1 MNKSTT
7 HKTTSFDLAVT
18 LNGGN
23 LKKMLGDLAD
33 SAAYLTDIESQ
44 VQLAWIDAMKHHWKK
59 LQLGRYYNCDA
70 YVQANGFAMLIEFK
84 TDIDQSSTDDRSKVL
99 SQVITYYAKIL
110 EGKKVC
116 RTPDVLFVADIN
128 ECFVLHVNWIN
139 KFVKMIDKNLP
150 ANRQHE
156 NAKLVNALT
165 ADKDVNDN
173 TMVYHV
179 NDADFAP
186 EKIFTYVEQLA
197 KGIVR
202 VVPIT
207 ASTFKKGFEFF
218 VQKILKS
225 TKDMSFNEQAG
236 RYYAFIKAQDTAVI
250 ANGKLM
256 GVDGYAPVAVNE
268 TLAKNF
274 KIRFGILSEDDK
286 QELERFYDTLLGERE
301 RRYNGQFFT
310 PEVWVNEA
318 HRRMANTLGENWE
331 ADTMTWDCCC
341 GTKSLTRDWECNNLW
356 LSTLDRNELSCSE
369 SLNQEAR
376 KTFVFDFLNGNTA
389 TLPKELIAELKAN
402 KNRPVAFLIN
412 PPYGQATSGRANK
425 HKENIS
431 NTATLREMKDNG
443 LGKPGLELTV
453 QFLWRIMALVKEFK
467 LSNVV
472 LGLYSNPNWMT
483 GDSFA
488 AFRKEWCKMAK
499 FVEGFAFRSEEFAGV
514 KAGWAINFSVWQL
527 SYRNNGSVEN
537 NFQCDIMERTD
548 DGMDV
553 AKVSEHT
560 YYNLDSKT
568 LASEWVRGPLP
579 KTKKTFATTDGISI
593 MDSSDSRCRGAICEG
608 ALGYMASNG
617 NQVDSNAQYVA
628 LFSLPMSRANGF
640 NLLPENIDRAMALF
654 SARRLVKDEVWN
666 HQDSYMAPNTAHISY
681 SEYVADS
688 YVLSIMEDKSNQTSI
703 KGTHNGQDYEFK
715 NQFFPFSKLDTYEM
729 LGWQHAAKN
738 FKDET
743 RWCLENGK
751 FIDPSPEGKRA
762 LDAFKRCLIESA
774 PMRDEYGK
782 THDTLQLTRKNNRWD
797 AGYRQLKG
805 LFEEACPEAFAELK
819 AARKA
824 LQAKMLPMVYELG
837 FLNK

>member
-1 MNKSTT
+1 MNKSTN

-18 LNGGN
+18 LNGRN
-23 LKKMLGDLAD
+23 LKKMLGDLAG
-33 SAAYLTDIESQ
+33 SASYLTDLESQ

-84 TDIDQSSTDDRSKVL
+84 TDIDQSSAADRSKVL
-99 SQVITYYAKIL
+99 AQVITYYAKIL

-150 ANRQHE
+150 ANRQYE
-156 NAKLVNALT
+156 NVKLVNALT
-165 ADKDVNDN
+165 TDKDVNDN

-186 EKIFTYVEQLA
+186 EKIFNYVEQLA

-268 TLAKNF
+268 TLARNF

-341 GTKSLTRDWECNNLW
+341 GTKSLTRDWEWGNLW
-356 LSTLDRNELSCSE
+356 LSTLDRNELTCSE
-369 SLNQEAR
+369 SLNREAR
-376 KTFVFDFLNGNTA
+376 KTFILDFLNGNTA
-389 TLPKELIAELKAN
+389 TLPKELIAELKAS
-402 KNRPVAFLIN
+402 KNRPVAFYLN
-412 PPYGQATSGRANK
+412 PPYGQATSGRANN

-431 NTATLREMKDNG
+431 ETATLREMKDKG

-527 SYRNNGSVEN
+527 SYRNNGSVEH

-553 AKVSEHT
+553 AKVGEHT
-560 YYNLDSKT
+560 YYNLDGKT

-593 MDSSDSRCRGAICEG
+593 MDKTDNRCRGAICDG
-608 ALGYMASNG
+608 SLGYFACNSNS
-617 NQVDSNAQYVA
+617 VEKNAQMIALFSIPFSCAHGFNILPANIDRVVA
-628 LFSLPMSRANGF
+628 LFA
-640 NLLPENIDRAMALF
+640 
-654 SARRLVKDEVWN
+654 ARKMVVSTPFTTR
-666 HQDSYMAPNTAHISY
+666 DSYMAPDTTNAIY
-681 SEYVADS
+681 QEYVKDA
-688 YVLSIMEDKSNQTSI
+688 YVLANVFNGSNQASI
-703 KGTHNGQDYEFK
+703 KGGHNGIKYEFK
-715 NQFFPFSKLDTYEM
+715 NQFYPFSKADTYDL
-729 LGWQHAAKN
+729 LGLEKKAN
-738 FKDET
+738 FKDEK
-743 RWCLENGK
+743 RFCLENDK
-751 FIDPSPEGKRA
+751 YTNLSPEAQRVM
-762 LDAFKRCLIESA
+762 DAFKNCIKESA
-774 PMRDEYGK
+774 TARSQYHKD
-782 THDTLQLTRKNNRWD
+782 HDTLQVNRWD

-819 AARKA
+819 AATKA
-824 LQAKMLPMVYELG
+824 LKDKMLPMVYELG